1 MLRDLDMAVVPSA
14 GRMGVWAYRR
24 MVKCDRRFASV
35 VAYHR
40 LPRKCTITM
49 LILNGLYGARA
60 EVSRWLSAFT
70 IRLYPHTPIRL
81 AHDGRKLHQ
90 HLRPLIHQ
98 RSHKTRKCTIS
109 YVKNQW
115 VRWCSR
121 GTLAVV
127 GRSGVRWSVNASW
140 WRGTFC
146 KRSGGNCLNWNS
158 LNL

>member
-1 MLRDLDMAVVPSA
+1 MLHDLDTAVVSSA
-14 GRMGVWAYRR
+14 RRMGVWAYRR

-35 VAYHR
+35 VTAHR
-40 LPRKCTITM
+40 APKTSCVCTITM

-98 RSHKTRKCTIS
+98 RSYKTRKCTIS
-109 YVKNQW
+109 YLKNQW

-121 GTLAVV
+121 GTSAGVRADGRSVV
-127 GRSGVRWSVNASW
+127 GKCFEAKSEV
-140 WRGTFC
+140 
-146 KRSGGNCLNWNS
+146 
-158 LNL
+158 